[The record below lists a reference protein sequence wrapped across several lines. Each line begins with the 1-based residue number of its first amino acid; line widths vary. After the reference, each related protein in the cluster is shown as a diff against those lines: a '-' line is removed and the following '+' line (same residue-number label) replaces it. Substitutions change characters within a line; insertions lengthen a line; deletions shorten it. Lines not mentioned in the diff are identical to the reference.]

1 VLSEV
6 YAFAAIGQ
14 AQIYYRL
21 KEEIT
26 AFHYNLIN
34 KIIKGLVGIDKKF
47 AAKIKKL
54 RKSKGITKEKF
65 AHGLNISLKDL
76 FDY

>member
-1 VLSEV
+1 
-6 YAFAAIGQ
+6 
-14 AQIYYRL
+14 
-21 KEEIT
+21 
-26 AFHYNLIN
+26 LIN
-34 KIIKGLVGIDKKF
+34 KIIKGLVGMDKEF